1 MSDQQTDT
9 SWGASYSA
17 PAVAEQ
23 SLDGGGNYVGSA
35 ESTGDGG
42 VEPMGNSDEIG

>member
-17 PAVAEQ
+17 PAVSEQ
-23 SLDGGGNYVGSA
+23 SLDGGGNYVGSS
-35 ESTGDGG
+35 EPSGDG
-42 VEPMGNSDEIG
+42 VDPMGNSDEVG